1 MENTPRL
8 YDTLVQVL
16 SQHRQWLDVRH
27 LKTLAWM
34 MAGLIETGLINL
46 SSWAPF
52 VHGRAVFAQS
62 SVRRFARWLD
72 NERIDVHKLYGPLIQ
87 QALGC
92 WGRHTLYLALDTSML
107 WEQYCVIRISLIYR
121 GRAIPLVWQ
130 VIAHASSSIA
140 YETYQAL
147 LDQAATLLPLNCEVV
162 FLADRGFADTALMA
176 HATRL
181 GWHWRIRIKSC
192 FVVYRRGQRRLKLSN
207 YELKP
212 GQAHFW
218 QHVHITDE
226 HYRPVHLALAHL
238 AENGERW
245 LVVSDEPTSL
255 TTLDEYGLRFD
266 IEENFLDDKSNGFQ
280 LESSLIRSAEALTRL
295 GLVLAITTLYLV
307 AQGTEVVKQDQRR
320 LVDPHWFRGHSYLK
334 IGWNWVKRALSHGW
348 ALLTRLSLNGEPDPD
363 PARASRNQYFRN
375 PGPTFKVEFVNYAK
389 T

>member
-27 LKTLAWM
+27 RKTLAWM
-34 MAGLIETGLINL
+34 MVGLIETGLISL
-46 SSWAPF
+46 TQWVPF

-62 SVRRFARWLD
+62 SVRRFARWLA
-72 NERIDVHKLYGPLIQ
+72 NERIDVHQLYGPLIQ
-87 QALGC
+87 QALTS
-92 WGRHTLYLALDTSML
+92 WGAHALYLALDTSML

-130 VIAHASSSIA
+130 VIEHASSSIA
-140 YETYQAL
+140 YETYQGL
-147 LDQAATLLPLNCEVV
+147 LDRAATLLPLNCAVV
-162 FLADRGFADTALMA
+162 FLADRGFADTALMR

-192 FVVYRRGQRRLKLSN
+192 FVVHRRGQRRLRLSH

-212 GQAHFW
+212 GHAHFW

-226 HYRPVHLALAHL
+226 RYGPVHMALAHL

-280 LESSLIRSAEALTRL
+280 LESSWIRSADALTRL
-295 GLVLAITTLYLV
+295 GFVLAITTLYLV
-307 AQGTEVVKQDQRR
+307 TQGTEVVKQNQRR
-320 LVDPHWFRGHSYLK
+320 WVDAHWLRGSSYLK
-334 IGWNWVKRALSHGW
+334 IGWHWVKRALSHGW

-363 PARASRNQYFRN
+363 PARASRNQYVRN
-375 PGPTFKVEFVNYAK
+375 TGPAFKVKFVNYAK